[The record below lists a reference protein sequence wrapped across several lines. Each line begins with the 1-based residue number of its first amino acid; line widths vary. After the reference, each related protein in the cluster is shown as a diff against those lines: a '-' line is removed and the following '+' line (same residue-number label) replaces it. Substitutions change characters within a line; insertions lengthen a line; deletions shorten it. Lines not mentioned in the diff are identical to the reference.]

1 MADIRMLIVADG
13 PYLQNTPAGG
23 GISFAPSQDLTDNV
37 FTITE
42 FIYLLKLSQA
52 PTISIDTA
60 HRRQDRDTSTTPP
73 TVYPTFENFNFAT
86 TTNLDNYDVI
96 WLFAYEGWNDGLN
109 AHASPITPAE
119 IAAINAFMDTGGGV
133 FATGDHY
140 GMGSLMCGQIPRVQT
155 MRKWWGRTADQPA
168 GYPAQVL
175 DWSGATV
182 TSVNRPAFS
191 TQSTT
196 NPPYPADPNDPSMN
210 RADTTQMNPETGGP
224 APDTAN
230 VFQFDDQSD
239 NIPQILSFPG
249 SAVHPILEG
258 STGPLT
264 QYPDHMHEGEVVAPF
279 MPDGTEYPSEG
290 GYQPLPSVIA
300 TGAIVPNHITMVD
313 GASCEQSNFSQDSTY
328 TAGGTNGILC
338 AYDGRGAG
346 KGRIVTDSSWHHF
359 LDINL
364 IGDPCG
370 STLDRRQGFGL
381 AKMPPAS
388 GSVLTELQAIYVNT
402 VAWLARQNP
411 NFYFVVDKSTYGY
424 DESETGATFAAF
436 WLVIEGYTLS
446 QVQAAVSAGAPQFA
460 GAFAALNAI
469 SPPGTLIAEGGP
481 NSQRILIPYTVK
493 FPASVLNAFPMP
505 GHPAEQKLLIARFS
519 VTVSG
524 NTNSYAAE
532 TSMELTAGADPY
544 FQNVN
549 PSANNPFYLSQD
561 LCVFTLN
568 PQQST
573 TIPSVPNAAFPQT
586 NTTVRNTSAAN
597 TFITQVLNSMNNNVQ
612 FTNPGTANPFAN
624 FPSVIDGT
632 GDSSVTGEETINSNQ
647 YVNYNFAIARVRL
660 QGAPGVTTNP
670 KTARVFF
677 RLFLTQTNDTDFQPN
692 TTYLSQLDTTT
703 GLPRAPQPDPDGS
716 SQPFF
721 ATGGVMGDYLT
732 TVGPVNNFALTVG
745 PSGDTSAYFGCHL
758 DVFDPANNAKYPG
771 THHCIVAQIAYDD
784 DPIINANG
792 ITLGPENCDKL
803 AQRNLQITKSGNP
816 GGPDAHRIPQTFDT
830 RPSAPTGMSLNELQG
845 YPDELMIQ
853 WGNVPLGSTATIY
866 WPATDALAI
875 VRLSMRLHSTDQLT
889 LVDPH
894 TIKCTVNSAVSYVP
908 IPFGT
913 GAKFAGLFTIDLPVG
928 VRAGQEFD
936 VLVRRISTRKSDNR
950 NAPAQATIEAALST
964 QRAAVHHSTPAA
976 TKSEHTSREWRYV
989 VGTFQ
994 VKIPVAKDDI
1004 LLLPEENTLAI
1015 MKWRLLQTPPGSRWY
1030 PVLTRYI
1037 AYLSGRVNAFGGNAG
1052 SVLPS
1057 PTGVPVPAGGGGKGS
1072 HGEEFMGKVESIT
1085 YDRFGDFEGFHLLT
1099 EAGHRREFR
1108 SHEPE
1113 IEHLVRFAWTDRVV
1127 ISVLIHHHHPERPV
1141 SIVLRRPPIL

>member
-13 PYLQNTPAGG
+13 PYLQNTPVGG
-23 GISFAPSQDLTDNV
+23 GISFAPSQNPNDNY
-37 FTITE
+37 FTIAE

-60 HRRQDRDTSTTPP
+60 HRHQDRDTSATPP
-73 TVYPTFENFNFAT
+73 TIYPTFENFNFAT
-86 TTNLDNYDVI
+86 TTDLENYDVI
-96 WLFAYEGWNDGLN
+96 WLFAYEGWNSALN
-109 AHASPITPAE
+109 ALHSAIGAAE
-119 IAAINAFMDTGGGV
+119 ITAINTFMDNGGGV

-140 GMGSLMCGQIPRVQT
+140 GMGSLMCGQIPRVQS
-155 MRKWWGRTADQPA
+155 MRKWWGRSVDQPA
-168 GYPAQVL
+168 GYPAQAL
-175 DWSGATV
+175 DWSGAAV

-191 TQSTT
+191 SQSTT
-196 NPPYPADPNDPSMN
+196 NPPYPSNPNDPSMN
-210 RADTTQMNPETGGP
+210 RADTTQMNPGTSGP

-230 VFQFDDQSD
+230 TFQFDDQSD

-249 SAVHPILEG
+249 SAVHPILAG
-258 STGPLT
+258 ATGPLT

-279 MPDGTEYPSEG
+279 APDATEYPSAG

-300 TGAIVPNHITMVD
+300 TGAIVPGHATLID
-313 GASCEQSNFSQDSTY
+313 GATCEQANFDPDSTY

-364 IGDPCG
+364 VGDPCG
-370 STLDRRQGFGL
+370 STPDRRQGFGP

-388 GSVLTELQAIYVNT
+388 SSVLADLQAIYVNT

-411 NFYFVVDKSTYGY
+411 NFYFVADKSTYGY

-436 WLVIEGYTLS
+436 WLVVEGYTLS
-446 QVQAAVSAGAPQFA
+446 QVQAAVSAAAPQFA
-460 GAFAALNAI
+460 GPFAVLNAI
-469 SPPGTLIAEGGP
+469 SPPGTLIAEGSP

-493 FPASVLNAFPMP
+493 FPASALSAFPMP
-505 GHPAEQKLLIARFS
+505 GHAAVQKLLIARFS
-519 VTVSG
+519 VTAGG
-524 NTNSYAAE
+524 NSSSYAAE
-532 TSMELTAGADPY
+532 TDIELTAGADPY
-544 FQNVN
+544 FQNLN
-549 PSANNPFYLSQD
+549 PSGSNPFYLSQD
-561 LCVFTLN
+561 LCVFTVN

-573 TIPSVPNAAFPQT
+573 TIPGVPNAAFPPT
-586 NTTVRNTSAAN
+586 NTTVRDTNAAN
-597 TFITQVLNSMNNNVQ
+597 TFITQVLRAMNSDGQ
-612 FTNPGTANPFAN
+612 FTNPGNENPFAG
-624 FPSVIDGT
+624 FPSVVDGT
-632 GDSSVTGEETINSNQ
+632 GDSSVSGEDTINSVQ

-670 KTARVFF
+670 KTVRVFF

-692 TTYLSQLDTTT
+692 TTYLSQPDTTT
-703 GLPRAPQPDPDGS
+703 GLPRAPLPDPDGS

-721 ATGGVMGDYLT
+721 ATGGIMGDYLT
-732 TVGPVNNFALTVG
+732 SVGPVNNFALTVG

-758 DVFDPANNAKYPG
+758 DVFNPTNNSRYPG

-784 DPIINANG
+784 APIVNANG

-816 GGPDAHRIPQTFDT
+816 GGADAHRIPQTFDT
-830 RPSAPTGMSLNELQG
+830 RPSTPTAMPLSVLQG
-845 YPDELMIQ
+845 YPDELMIE
-853 WGNVPLGSTATIY
+853 WGKVPLGSKATIY
-866 WPATDALAI
+866 WPAVDALEV
-875 VRLSMRLHSTDQLT
+875 VRLAMRLHSTDQLT
-889 LVDPH
+889 IVDPH
-894 TIKCTVNSAVSYVP
+894 TIQCSVNAAVSYLP

-936 VLVRRISTRKSDNR
+936 VLVRRISTRKSDDR
-950 NAPAQATIEAALST
+950 NAPVPVLAHDSASAAAKDKHASLD
-964 QRAAVHHSTPAA
+964 
-976 TKSEHTSREWRYV
+976 WRYI

-994 VKIPVAKDDI
+994 VKIPVAQDDV

-1030 PVLTRYI
+1030 PVLIRYI
-1037 AYLSGRVNAFGGNAG
+1037 EYLSARVNAFGGNAG
-1052 SVLPS
+1052 LVLPS
-1057 PTGVPVPAGGGGKGS
+1057 PNGVPVPVHAGGHGKGA
-1072 HGEEFMGKVESIT
+1072 HGTHDEEFTGKVEGIV

-1099 EAGHRREFR
+1099 EAGQHRQFH
-1108 SHEPE
+1108 SHEAE
-1113 IEHLVRFAWTDRVV
+1113 IEHLVRFAWADRVV
-1127 ISVLIHHHHPERPV
+1127 ISVLIDHHHPERPV
-1141 SIVLRRPPIL
+1141 AIVLRRR